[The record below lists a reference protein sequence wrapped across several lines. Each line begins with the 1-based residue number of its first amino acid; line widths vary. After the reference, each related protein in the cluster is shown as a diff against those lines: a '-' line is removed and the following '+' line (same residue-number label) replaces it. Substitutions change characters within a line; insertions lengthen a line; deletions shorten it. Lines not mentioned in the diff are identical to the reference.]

1 MPLNEAELAS
11 VLRDLLVIAK
21 VAMPPKLFSEDVRV
35 TRALSL
41 IKTLETGETSARP
54 PNAVGRP
61 PKLDI
66 SVLGSKRAVAESGR
80 GISYVTELPWNLVEG
95 LIDAAEDLPLD
106 PAEAT
111 AFIVRE
117 WLTANGHLPL
127 VPARED
133 TN

>member
-1 MPLNEAELAS
+1 MPLNDAELAR

-21 VAMPPKLFSEDVRV
+21 VAMPPKLFGEDVRV
-35 TRALSL
+35 TRAVSL
-41 IKTLETGETSARP
+41 IKTLETGGTSARP

-61 PKLDI
+61 PKLDV
-66 SVLGSKRAVAESGR
+66 SVLASKRAVAENGR
-80 GISYVTELPWNLVEG
+80 GISFVTELPWDLVEG
-95 LIDAAEDLPLD
+95 LVAAAEDLPLD
-106 PAEAT
+106 PEEAT

-117 WLTANGHLPL
+117 WLTANGYLPL